1 MERAVLP
8 TFDELIRVA
17 PIATLTLMVAGV
29 GYFACYFIFI
39 KWIKSIKDEKDN
51 D

>member
-1 MERAVLP
+1 MESVILP
-8 TFDELIRVA
+8 TFDRLLAFA
-17 PIATLTLMVAGV
+17 PAAVLTLAVAGV

-39 KWIKSIKDEKDN
+39 KWIKSIKDEKGD